1 MNILITGSE
10 GFIGKN
16 LIAILNQNKNK
27 KILEF
32 NKSTKQK
39 LENLVKK
46 SDLIYH
52 LAGENISSNKKD
64 FIKNNINL
72 TDRICKLI
80 VENELKTRIIFS
92 STIRSG
98 DETIYGKTKKKC
110 EKTIKKYFKN
120 KKNQFLILNIP
131 NVFGKW
137 SKPFHNSFISTFA
150 HQVSRERKVNLVN
163 SERKLRL
170 IYIDDLIKN
179 LVSVKDKKNLNK
191 VNFKY
196 SNITITTPI
205 AVLNLLRLFH
215 KNDKEKIIT
224 NFSTLFVKKLYSTY
238 LYYMPKKLVTQKI
251 QNNTDHRG
259 TFAEILKLGKYGQL
273 SYFSILPG
281 KLRGG
286 HYHHTKTEKFLII
299 DGSVTFNFKDLY
311 NGKKYLI
318 NVSDKDK
325 KIVTTVPGWVHDIKN
340 NSKKTAKLIVWANEV
355 FSKKRP
361 DTYMASMK

>member
-16 LIAILNQNKNK
+16 LIAILNQNKNN

-179 LVSVKDKKNLNK
+179 LVYKCFDVQQNLFSNKFLSSRIYIFPSAFKIFSIDSLIRFLFFAKNLEDFCSSNLK
-191 VNFKY
+191 V
-196 SNITITTPI
+196 TI
-205 AVLNLLRLFH
+205 
-215 KNDKEKIIT
+215 K
-224 NFSTLFVKKLYSTY
+224 
-238 LYYMPKKLVTQKI
+238 
-251 QNNTDHRG
+251 
-259 TFAEILKLGKYGQL
+259 
-273 SYFSILPG
+273 
-281 KLRGG
+281 
-286 HYHHTKTEKFLII
+286 
-299 DGSVTFNFKDLY
+299 
-311 NGKKYLI
+311 
-318 NVSDKDK
+318 
-325 KIVTTVPGWVHDIKN
+325 
-340 NSKKTAKLIVWANEV
+340 
-355 FSKKRP
+355 
-361 DTYMASMK
+361 